1 MTTDQISG
9 RKKSKKKSRKKTSK
23 RKKAPRT
30 LSAKSRKIFR
40 QCITCGGVVDQKYGK
55 GDGSWCP
62 LCFDFDSICEEIGQL
77 PDPQMYGS
85 WLATQEEAEEK
96 KRKAA
101 AEKSQANA
109 SVENFAPKSNFAG
122 GAKMKTVKKHT
133 GLYSCP
139 KCCVEF
145 DLFLDEDL
153 KCDKCGGPLVV
164 GSLDQYFV
172 DDDDSEY

>member
-1 MTTDQISG
+1 MTTNQNFGEKS
-9 RKKSKKKSRKKTSK
+9 SKKKPLKKTSK
-23 RKKAPRT
+23 RKRSPRT
-30 LSAKSRKIFR
+30 LTAKSRKVFR

-62 LCFDFDSICEEIGQL
+62 LCFDFDSICEEIGKL
-77 PDPQMYGS
+77 PDPQLYGS

-96 KRKAA
+96 RRKVA
-101 AEKSQANA
+101 AEKSRANTLF
-109 SVENFAPKSNFAG
+109 ENSAPKSKFFG
-122 GAKMKTVKKHT
+122 GANMKTVKKHT

-145 DLFLDEDL
+145 DLFMDEDL
-153 KCDKCGGPLVV
+153 KCDRCGEPLVS
-164 GSLDQYFV
+164 GSLNDYFV